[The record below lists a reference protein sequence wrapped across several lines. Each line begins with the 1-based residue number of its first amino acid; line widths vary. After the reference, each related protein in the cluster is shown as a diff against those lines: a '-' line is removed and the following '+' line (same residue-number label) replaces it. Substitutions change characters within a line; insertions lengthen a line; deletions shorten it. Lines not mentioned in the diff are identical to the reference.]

1 MTEENQTFARNEDGT
16 ISITVEGR
24 PIRYAKESDLLT
36 VKGASE
42 TARREYE
49 TNLAKYQADLA
60 NANRITGETHQTLLQ
75 ERAAKEQ
82 FEKDSKELPSLRTRL
97 GELET
102 ESAGHK
108 TARGKAE
115 EELTGLLRAQFGT
128 KYHVDPEKIATMTLD
143 QLREAERNFVTVG
156 FTPVIAPANYD
167 KNGGGGGTGDV
178 KKTGIEQ
185 AGQELAIARQ
195 QQAKRRAGI
204 ADPDL
209 QQ

>member
-1 MTEENQTFARNEDGT
+1 
-16 ISITVEGR
+16 
-24 PIRYAKESDLLT
+24 

-42 TARREYE
+42 TARREHE
-49 TNLAKYQADLA
+49 TSTAKYQADLA
-60 NANRITGETHQTLLQ
+60 EANRVTGETHQTLLQ

-97 GELET
+97 GELEL

-115 EELTGLLRAQFGT
+115 EELTGMLRAEFGT
-128 KYHVDPEKIATMTLD
+128 KYKVDPEKIATMTLD

-167 KNGGGGGTGDV
+167 KNGGGGGAGDA
-178 KKTGIEQ
+178 KLNPIQQ

-195 QQAKRRAGI
+195 QQAKRRAGG
-204 ADPDL
+204 ADQDL
-209 QQ
+209 TP

>member
-1 MTEENQTFARNEDGT
+1 MGEDNLTYAVNQDNT
-16 ISITVEGR
+16 ISISVEGR

-42 TARREYE
+42 TARREHE
-49 TNLAKYQADLA
+49 TSTAKYQADLA
-60 NANRITGETHQTLLQ
+60 EANRVTGETHQTLLQ

-82 FEKDSKELPSLRTRL
+82 FEKDSKELPTLRTRV
-97 GELET
+97 GELEL

-156 FTPVIAPANYD
+156 FTPTIAPANYD
-167 KNGGGGGTGDV
+167 KNGGGGGAGDA
-178 KKTGIEQ
+178 KKSPIEQ
-185 AGQELAIARQ
+185 AGQELALARQ
-195 QQAKRRAGI
+195 QQAKRRAGL
-204 ADPDL
+204 ADQDAL
-209 QQ
+209 Q